1 MLVTQF
7 ETVRQA
13 EPGAKCARLAPV
25 GRVRLALRFAVALQ
39 TAIFLMVL
47 SRGSVAEESVLRP
60 ADFERYV
67 AMFNAFDNAPGAL
80 FIPNDAAFE
89 WMAANVPLF
98 TCPDKQLDET
108 YYFRWWTFRKHIQQ
122 TPQGFVLTEFLAPVR
137 HAGPYN
143 TISCALG
150 HHLAEG
156 AWLRDRR
163 PLDDYTKFWFH
174 SGPDN
179 GPAPHFHKFS
189 SWAAAAIRNRY
200 LVNGDRAFV
209 VDLLDDLTRDYERWE
224 TERLGPDGLYWQ
236 YDVADGM
243 EESISGSRTK
253 KNLRPT
259 INSYMAANA
268 QAITFIA
275 RLASRNEIAS
285 HYESKANTLRTK
297 LIERL
302 WDPDAKF
309 FKVRFED
316 GSLSDARE
324 AIGFVPWMFNL
335 AEPAHSI
342 AWQQFTDPKG
352 FSAPRGLTTAERR
365 HPGFRTHG
373 TGTCEWDG
381 AVWPF
386 ATSQTLNGLI
396 NLLRGPTQSYVTRRD
411 FWIAMQTYA
420 RSHQKDGKPYIG
432 EYFDEQT
439 GDWLITGKKEA
450 RSRNYNHSTFCDLV
464 IRGIVGIVPR
474 EDDVVEID
482 PLIPPDTWD
491 WFCLDHVPYHN
502 RTLTIIWDRTGK
514 RFNRGTGLAV
524 WADGNEVARSASL
537 TRVTG
542 KLPPI
547 TSTN

>member
-1 MLVTQF
+1 MLVTQI
-7 ETVRQA
+7 ETVRHA
-13 EPGAKCARLAPV
+13 GPGTRFARPSLL
-25 GRVRLALRFAVALQ
+25 GRVQLALRFAAVFQSFVFLTALSCDSL
-39 TAIFLMVL
+39 AKPPVL
-47 SRGSVAEESVLRP
+47 SP
-60 ADFERYV
+60 ADFEHHV
-67 AMFNAFDNAPGAL
+67 AKFNALDDTPGPL
-80 FIPNDAAFE
+80 FIPNDAAWQ
-89 WMAANVPLF
+89 WMTSNVPLF
-98 TCPDKQLDET
+98 SCPDEKLEET

-122 TPQGFVLTEFLAPVR
+122 TPHGFVLTEFLAPVR

-143 TISCALG
+143 TISCAFG

-174 SGPDN
+174 SGPDG

-189 SWAAAAIRNRY
+189 SWAAAAICSRY
-200 LVNGDRAFV
+200 LVNGDRSFV
-209 VDLLDDLTRDYERWE
+209 VDLLDDLVRDYERWE

-253 KNLRPT
+253 KNRRPT
-259 INSYMAANA
+259 INSYMIANA
-268 QAITFIA
+268 QAIAFIA
-275 RLASRNEIAS
+275 RLAGRNEIAN
-285 HYESKANTLRTK
+285 HYENKTNTLRTK
-297 LIERL
+297 LIESL

-316 GSLSDARE
+316 GSLSNARE

-335 AEPAHSI
+335 AEPAHAI
-342 AWQQFTDPKG
+342 AWQQFTDPEG

-396 NLLRGPTQSYVTRRD
+396 NLLRGPTQPYVTRRD
-411 FWIAMQTYA
+411 FWNAMQTYA
-420 RSHQKDGKPYIG
+420 RSHQKEGKPYIG

-450 RSRNYNHSTFCDLV
+450 RSRFYNHSTFCDLV

-491 WFCLDHVPYHN
+491 WFCLDRVPYHD
-502 RTLTIIWDRTGK
+502 RLLTIVWDRTGK
-514 RFNRGTGLAV
+514 RFNRGAGLAV